1 MDAAQSLCGLLI
13 RSRRSRGRWPCGG
26 VFHLLKDRFHL
37 RAAWA
42 GGHGLHR
49 LPERC
54 DGIGLLRSGVQ
65 TRRRGSLSATGG
77 TSPYTYTLTTG
88 TLPAGLTLN
97 ATTGVLSGTPNNT
110 TAATFTLKATDAN
123 GCVGKLLTARG
134 RGPEGWSP
142 LWAEVADKEK
152 AARVREVML
161 NAQEF
166 NTRVPLGTAAPDFKL
181 MNVDGREVA
190 LSDFAGKPA
199 LLVMFMCNHC
209 PFVVH
214 VADELARLGSEY
226 MGRGVAVVGIN
237 SNDTAT
243 HPADSP
249 ERMVAEAEERGYQ
262 FPYLFDETQAVAK
275 AYRAACTPDF
285 FLFDQDRKLVYRGQ
299 LDDSRP
305 GNGVPVTG
313 KDLRAALDA
322 VLAGAAPVSEQ
333 RASLGCNIKW
343 KAGNEPEYFG

>member
-1 MDAAQSLCGLLI
+1 MA
-13 RSRRSRGRWPCGG
+13 R
-26 VFHLLKDRFHL
+26 
-37 RAAWA
+37 
-42 GGHGLHR
+42 
-49 LPERC
+49 
-54 DGIGLLRSGVQ
+54 
-65 TRRRGSLSATGG
+65 
-77 TSPYTYTLTTG
+77 
-88 TLPAGLTLN
+88 
-97 ATTGVLSGTPNNT
+97 TPST
-110 TAATFTLKATDAN
+110 
-123 GCVGKLLTARG
+123 
-134 RGPEGWSP
+134 
-142 LWAEVADKEK
+142 
-152 AARVREVML
+152 ML
-161 NAQEF
+161 
-166 NTRVPLGTAAPDFKL
+166 PLGTPAPDFKL

-226 MGRGVAVVGIN
+226 IGRGVAVVGIN
-237 SNDTAT
+237 ANDTAT

-313 KDLRAALDA
+313 KDLRGALDS
-322 VLAGAAPVSEQ
+322 VLGGKKPAEEQ